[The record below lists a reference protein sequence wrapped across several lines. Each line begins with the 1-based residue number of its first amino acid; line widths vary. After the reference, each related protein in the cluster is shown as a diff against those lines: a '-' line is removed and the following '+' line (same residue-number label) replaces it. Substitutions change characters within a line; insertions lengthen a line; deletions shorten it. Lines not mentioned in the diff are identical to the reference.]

1 MGGFMLLKGLIS
13 VCVSGLIASSASAET
28 MIVKFDKN
36 FNTKNFKFMGVTKLE
51 PVVPELGI
59 YSIDVPVSKNGSRA
73 ALTSLRSVKG
83 VKYAQEDHPVTQRA
97 VPNDK
102 SFKQQW
108 DMLLDNQNFG
118 IDAISAWNN
127 FGQGGTDAA
136 GNDIVVA
143 VVDGGVDVDH
153 EDLAQNI
160 WVNAGEIPG
169 NKKDDDGNGYIDD
182 INGWNAF
189 NNSGAVASDYHGTH
203 VAGTVGAVGNNGIH
217 GAGVNWN
224 VKLMA
229 INGSSGTTSVVLKA
243 YGYVLKQKQLW
254 VSSGGKQGANVV
266 ATNSSFGVDYG
277 DCKSGSFP
285 AWNDIYNEMGKVG
298 VLHAIATANIG
309 MDIDKNGDVPTGCD
323 SEFIIAVTNT
333 EKNGNKNNGAGFG
346 LTTIDIGAP
355 GTNIFSTIENNGW
368 GSLTGTSMATPHV
381 AGAVAYMHSAGSKAF
396 NDMYLK
402 DPAKGALAL
411 KEVMLK
417 TVTPAASMKGKTV
430 SGGILNINQAGLAM
444 KDYVTAQ

>member
-1 MGGFMLLKGLIS
+1 MGGFMFLKGLIS

-36 FNTKNFKFMGVTKLE
+36 FDTKNFKFMGVTKLE

-83 VKYAQEDHPVTQRA
+83 IKYAQQDHPVTQRA

-169 NKKDDDGNGYIDD
+169 NKKDDDGNGYVDD
-182 INGWNAF
+182 INGWNAY
-189 NNSGAVASDYHGTH
+189 NSSGAVASDYHGTH
-203 VAGTVGAVGNNGIH
+203 VAGTVGAVGNNSIH

-224 VKLMA
+224 VKIMA
-229 INGSSGTTSVVLKA
+229 VNGSSGTTSVVLKA

-277 DCKSGSFP
+277 DCKSGSYP

-323 SEFIIAVTNT
+323 SEYIIAVTNT
-333 EKNGNKNNGAGFG
+333 EKNGNKNSGAGFG

-355 GTNIFSTIENNGW
+355 GTNIYSTMENNSW
-368 GSLTGTSMATPHV
+368 GALTGTSMATPHV

-417 TVTPAASMKGKTV
+417 TVTPATSMKGKTV
-430 SGGILNINQAGLAM
+430 SGGILNINQAGQAM
-444 KDYVTAQ
+444 KDYVTVQ